1 MVNAEVIKV
10 CVVIAGIVSGLKGLQ
25 VWSRMADADGG
36 EMPVYCYRQDGL
48 PALIGGHFPQTYL
61 LGRQRT

>member
-25 VWSRMADADGG
+25 VWSRMAGADGG
-36 EMPVYCYRQDGL
+36 EMPVYF
-48 PALIGGHFPQTYL
+48 IGRMVCQL
-61 LGRQRT
+61 